1 MYKFK
6 DDLQNEKFTWENLGD
21 ISVGRTN
28 LGSDM
33 PVIVYRLFQFTLRD
47 VLNREYGCKQA
58 SNLLRAAGKLAGVEF
73 CKNFMDKNLDF
84 DGFVAQLQKKLADL
98 RIGILRLESADMD
111 KLEFVLTVEEDL
123 DCSGLPITEESVC
136 DYDEGFIAGVLNE
149 YTGKSFTAT
158 EIDCWATGDRT
169 CRFRVTCDEDLAKA
183 SV

>member
-6 DDLQNEKFTWENLGD
+6 SDNQSEAFSWESLGD
-21 ISVGRTN
+21 IAVGRAN

-47 VLNREYGCKQA
+47 VLNREYGCEQA
-58 SNLLRAAGKLAGVEF
+58 SNLLRAAGKLAGTEF
-73 CKNFMDKNLDF
+73 CKNILDKNLDF
-84 DGFVAQLQKKLADL
+84 NSFVAQLQKKLAEL
-98 RIGILRLESADMD
+98 RIGILRLESADME

-136 DYDEGFIAGVLNE
+136 DYDEGFIAGILNE
-149 YTGKSFTAT
+149 YTGKHFTAK

-169 CRFRVTCDEDLAKA
+169 CRFQVTCDD
-183 SV
+183 